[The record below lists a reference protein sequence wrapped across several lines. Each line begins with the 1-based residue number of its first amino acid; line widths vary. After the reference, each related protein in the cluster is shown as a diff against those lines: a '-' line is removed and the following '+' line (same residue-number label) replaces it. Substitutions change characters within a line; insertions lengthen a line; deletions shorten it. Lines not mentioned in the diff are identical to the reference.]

1 MNLKVPQMILVSAT
15 LLVACSSPK
24 QPSAHDIAT
33 DIGDHGSHQIA
44 ELSTQQR
51 FAGVLEAHNIVRI
64 KHGLKPLTWSTK
76 LAKYSQEWAD
86 NLCGTGQCTMVH
98 RPGTP
103 PYGENLYWA
112 SPVTWSTGE
121 SAVQGTTIKD
131 VVKVWADE
139 EDWYNYGSNSCE
151 SGKQCGHYTQM
162 VWKST
167 TKVGCAVKVGK
178 DKSQSW
184 VCSYDPPGNF
194 TGQRPY

>member
-1 MNLKVPQMILVSAT
+1 MNLKVPQTILLSAT
-15 LLVACSSPK
+15 LLAACSSSR
-24 QPSAHDIAT
+24 QPSAQDIAT
-33 DIGDHGSHQIA
+33 DMGAHDSHQIQKISMQ
-44 ELSTQQR
+44 ER
-51 FAGVLEAHNIVRI
+51 FAGVLQAHNRVRS
-64 KHGLKPLTWSTK
+64 KHGLKPLVWSDK
-76 LAKYSQEWAD
+76 LASYSQQWA
-86 NLCGTGQCTMVH
+86 NHLCRTGKCTMVH

-112 SPVTWSTGE
+112 SPVIWTTGE
-121 SAVQGTTIKD
+121 KAVQNTTIKE

-139 EDWYNYGSNSCE
+139 EDWYDYGSNSCE
-151 SGKQCGHYTQM
+151 PGKQCGHYTQM

-167 TKVGCAVKVGK
+167 TKVGCAFKVGK